1 LNKVSPF
8 FAEPLRLEFASK
20 NNIQLKQRNVPI
32 SGVFN
37 EFPEAF

>member
-1 LNKVSPF
+1 V
-8 FAEPLRLEFASK
+8 LEFASK